1 MRNPFAKRPT
11 ALVLTLSLIGY
22 MIALIGPALAVGAAN
37 AANGKVIKSWNE
49 IGTVITEDINLSDSD
64 LPEDA
69 AGRTLRVG
77 KNVTVTGA
85 TSKTF
90 KGLSFLITEGHTLTL
105 NNLNI
110 DNSVHPELAMV
121 TVGDNNGNNRLAF
134 TGENNFTRQDASSEN
149 ASKDYTVPLPLVQ
162 VKADTTLNIGQ
173 SGSGTLNLSNPK
185 SPRSQAALIGT
196 QHFSAFG
203 TINIAGGS
211 LNLQGSSQSAA
222 MIGSGGAFYEVNP
235 ETNPSWL
242 NNYDETPWSAGG
254 TINVKGGTI
263 NLSKVGSGT
272 YGGAFIGSGRGA
284 VQLPDSAGVEWAQK
298 NAAVN
303 INVSGG
309 QINAHGNHTAL
320 GAGSFTTPLQDS
332 QGQVTATFTQPY
344 ARVKISGGTVQ
355 VSPDASDTGNSAMNI
370 GCRGVGNWN
379 QNFANH
385 SLPLAPGCEVAISG
399 GKVTVGTADS
409 TLDKTGDIAAIGSGP
424 DSANLDVKI
433 PGSAQVTAYSNGR
446 GAAIG
451 GGYASGTTKVT
462 ISDNAQVN
470 ALGVVRESPA
480 IGAGGLPGQA
490 EFAGNSRLDEDAVRG
505 ADQNQVIIS
514 GNAQVNAETA
524 KDSAVIEQPLN
535 GAIGSAANRS
545 GQVSITDHAAVTA
558 KVYGVR
564 RGAVIGS
571 AGWIDSY
578 VSDPFKVTIS
588 GSPKVQAVVQPVS
601 QSGAK
606 KLAYGLGAAIGSG
619 FQTKV
624 PAQITLSGSPNLD
637 LIGGQASSGVG
648 LGFKSSGGGS
658 SVTANLDADA
668 KIQATSPVGTPRT
681 DGSAVRSGFPLAKGQ
696 NMPLDTTT
704 GKGQVLNLRFA
715 DGSGNPQ
722 TLGLTTAVDK
732 LTQDKQSVP
741 FSLVTP
747 EGETVHSSALTST
760 LYNNLA
766 LSVPKTG
773 NYYLQ
778 SKVTPSLFAYHGD
791 KDAEDAFIFPVNG
804 QIYTQDGLLWAPGYS
819 LKYQVAGAGGTL
831 PPAYTTTRYLPP
843 NTVIGALP
851 AVTLPTVTGKTCA
864 VDYWELNDA
873 QTSEEEMAQTKISA
887 NTVVKAVTKCE
898 DTVTPPEPQPEKVSF
913 TWQLQDSKGQALS
926 GGQFTLTE
934 KGGAAVSVPD
944 SSSGT
949 FTVSD
954 LNPAKSYVLT
964 QTAAPSGYDLPQQRT
979 HTVTFEKIS
988 QEYQAKVDDQAISGE
1003 AFVITNTK
1011 TPLPPQ
1017 PVRES
1022 PAIGAGG
1029 LPGQAE
1035 FAGNSRL
1042 DEDAVRGADQNQ
1054 VIISGNAQVNAE
1066 TAKDSAVIEQPLNGA
1081 IGSAANRSGQVSIT
1095 DHAAVT
1101 AKVYGVRRGAVIGS
1115 AGWID
1120 SYVSD
1125 PFKVTISGSPK
1136 VQAVVQPVSQSGA
1149 KKLAYGLGAAIGSGF
1164 QTKVPA
1170 QITLSGSPNLDLIGG
1185 QASSGVGLGF
1195 KSSGGG
1201 SSVTANLDADAKI
1214 QATSPVGTPRTDGSA
1229 VRSGF
1234 PLAKGQNMPLDT
1246 TTGKGQVLNLRFADG
1261 SGNPQ
1266 TLGLT
1271 TAVDKLTQDKQSV
1284 PFSLVTPEGETVHSS
1299 ALTSTL
1305 YNNLALSVPKTGNY
1319 YLQSKVTPSLFA
1331 YHGDKDAEDA
1341 FIFPVNGQIYTQDGL
1356 LWAPGY
1362 SLKYQV
1368 AGAGGTLP
1376 PAYTTTRYLPPNT
1389 VIGALPAVTLP
1400 TVTGKTCAV
1409 DYWELNDAQTSEEE
1423 MAQTK
1428 ISANTVVKAVT
1439 KCEDTV
1445 TPPEPQ
1451 PEKVSFTWQLQD
1463 SKGQALSGGQ
1473 FTLTEKG
1480 GAAVSVPDSS
1490 SGTFTVSDLNPAK
1503 SYVLTQTAA
1512 PSGYD
1517 LPQQRT
1523 HTVTFEKISQ
1533 EYQAKVDDQAISGEA
1548 FVITNTKTPLP
1559 PQPVAFNWKL
1569 QDADKNLLPGGS
1581 FKLVC
1586 GSEEVAVPAAGTASG
1601 SYSVSLDPT
1610 KGGCT
1615 LTQTAAPEGYK
1626 LGDATSYQISFV
1638 EKDHASGIWAAVVAG
1653 KETSEVTFTNV
1664 ALPKPPATTSFA
1676 WKLTDTA
1683 GKSLNGA
1690 VFTLSGGETP
1700 LTVTSQDAADPGTY
1714 SASNLD
1720 PKKTYTLTETTAPS
1734 GYKADTPSY
1743 QLTFVADGASYRPQ
1757 IGGKDLP
1764 DTGLVIKN
1772 VKLPTPA
1779 EIRWEVVSSADA
1791 TQYVPGTSFKITPFK
1806 ADGTTLDAAKA
1817 FTVSDATTAVSLDL
1831 NKGEGQYRVVVP
1843 DGSRK
1848 YQVEQLTTSPDFAP
1862 KTGAQVVTFTKQA
1875 DGRYLQNVEGSGL
1888 KFENTPVMRTA
1899 QFTWKLVDKDSK
1911 KPLSGG
1917 SFSLTNGS
1925 EKISISENAAD
1936 ASFQATLNQAK
1947 TYKLQQT
1954 EAPEGYEKYTKTYT
1968 ISYEDGKV
1976 QVSTDDTGVDLT
1988 DGALVISN
1996 AKKATESTTNPTTDP
2011 STEPTTPGTEPTTE
2025 PTDNPTQP
2033 VSGKLTWK
2041 VVDGTGQPVGG
2052 TSFQITPLGTD
2063 GKPNTAAAFK
2073 VTDSVSGPTTFAVR
2087 TDLDDAVGAYKVK
2100 VDDVTLQYHLEQLT
2114 TAKGMKLAA
2123 PQTLSFS
2130 KGTDGKWSQN
2140 AAAPFF
2146 NPAAPEE
2153 PPTTEPTTP
2162 STEPTTEPNPGDNG
2176 EAGTNQSGSHAGG
2189 ATEAPAGAYMTG
2201 GSSAGSSSAAGPT
2214 PSSLRV
2220 TGANGATLAL
2230 ISAILALAGAG
2241 LLAARKL
2248 LQDR

>member
-37 AANGKVIKSWNE
+37 ATNGKVIKSWNE

-77 KNVTVTGA
+77 KNVTVTGK

-173 SGSGTLNLSNPK
+173 SGSGILNLYNQK

-222 MIGSGGAFYEVNP
+222 MIGSGGAFYDVNP

-344 ARVKISGGTVQ
+344 ARVNISGGTVQ
-355 VSPDASDTGNSAMNI
+355 VSPDVSDTGNSAMNI

-379 QNFANH
+379 QDFANH

-433 PGSAQVTAYSNGR
+433 SGKAQVTAYSNGR

-462 ISDNAQVN
+462 ISDNAQVD

-648 LGFKSSGGGS
+648 LGFKSTGWGS

-747 EGETVHSSALTST
+747 EGETVLSSALTST

-778 SKVTPSLFAYHGD
+778 SKVTPSLFAYHGE
-791 KDAEDAFIFPVNG
+791 KDAEDAFLFPVNG
-804 QIYTQDGLLWAPGYS
+804 QIYTQDGLLWAQGYS
-819 LKYQVAGAGGTL
+819 LEYQVAGEGGTL
-831 PPAYTTTRYLPP
+831 PQAYTSTRYLPP
-843 NTVIGALP
+843 NTAIGALP
-851 AVTLPTVTGKTCA
+851 AVTLPTVPGKTCA
-864 VDYWELNDA
+864 VDHWEINGTATGDA
-873 QTSEEEMAQTKISA
+873 EIAQTKISA

-898 DTVTPPEPQPEKVSF
+898 DNVTPPEPQPEKVSF

-926 GGQFTLTE
+926 GGQFTLIE
-934 KGGAAVSVPD
+934 KGGAAVNVPD

-949 FTVSD
+949 FTAGD
-954 LNPAKSYVLT
+954 LDPAKSYVLT
-964 QTAAPSGYDLPQQRT
+964 QTAAPSGYNLPQQRT
-979 HTVTFEKIS
+979 HTVTFEKTS
-988 QEYQAKVDDQAISGE
+988 QGYQAKVDGQAVTGD
-1003 AFVITNTK
+1003 AFV
-1011 TPLPPQ
+1011 
-1017 PVRES
+1017 
-1022 PAIGAGG
+1022 
-1029 LPGQAE
+1029 
-1035 FAGNSRL
+1035 
-1042 DEDAVRGADQNQ
+1042 
-1054 VIISGNAQVNAE
+1054 
-1066 TAKDSAVIEQPLNGA
+1066 
-1081 IGSAANRSGQVSIT
+1081 
-1095 DHAAVT
+1095 
-1101 AKVYGVRRGAVIGS
+1101 
-1115 AGWID
+1115 
-1120 SYVSD
+1120 
-1125 PFKVTISGSPK
+1125 
-1136 VQAVVQPVSQSGA
+1136 VQ
-1149 KKLAYGLGAAIGSGF
+1149 
-1164 QTKVPA
+1164 
-1170 QITLSGSPNLDLIGG
+1170 
-1185 QASSGVGLGF
+1185 
-1195 KSSGGG
+1195 
-1201 SSVTANLDADAKI
+1201 
-1214 QATSPVGTPRTDGSA
+1214 
-1229 VRSGF
+1229 
-1234 PLAKGQNMPLDT
+1234 
-1246 TTGKGQVLNLRFADG
+1246 
-1261 SGNPQ
+1261 
-1266 TLGLT
+1266 
-1271 TAVDKLTQDKQSV
+1271 
-1284 PFSLVTPEGETVHSS
+1284 
-1299 ALTSTL
+1299 
-1305 YNNLALSVPKTGNY
+1305 
-1319 YLQSKVTPSLFA
+1319 
-1331 YHGDKDAEDA
+1331 
-1341 FIFPVNGQIYTQDGL
+1341 
-1356 LWAPGY
+1356 
-1362 SLKYQV
+1362 
-1368 AGAGGTLP
+1368 
-1376 PAYTTTRYLPPNT
+1376 
-1389 VIGALPAVTLP
+1389 
-1400 TVTGKTCAV
+1400 
-1409 DYWELNDAQTSEEE
+1409 
-1423 MAQTK
+1423 
-1428 ISANTVVKAVT
+1428 
-1439 KCEDTV
+1439 
-1445 TPPEPQ
+1445 
-1451 PEKVSFTWQLQD
+1451 
-1463 SKGQALSGGQ
+1463 
-1473 FTLTEKG
+1473 
-1480 GAAVSVPDSS
+1480 
-1490 SGTFTVSDLNPAK
+1490 
-1503 SYVLTQTAA
+1503 
-1512 PSGYD
+1512 
-1517 LPQQRT
+1517 
-1523 HTVTFEKISQ
+1523 
-1533 EYQAKVDDQAISGEA
+1533 
-1548 FVITNTKTPLP
+1548 NTKTPLP

-1569 QDADKNLLPGGS
+1569 QDADNNRLPGGS

-1586 GSEEVAVPAAGTASG
+1586 DSQEVEIPAAGATSG
-1601 SYSVSLDPT
+1601 TYNVSLDPT
-1610 KGGCT
+1610 KGACT

-1626 LGDATSYQISFV
+1626 LGNVTSYEISFK
-1638 EKDHASGIWAAVVAG
+1638 EKDNANGIWAAVVAG
-1653 KETSEVTFTNV
+1653 KETSGVTFTNV

-1676 WKLTDTA
+1676 WKLTGSD
-1683 GKSLNGA
+1683 GKNLNGA
-1690 VFTLSGGETP
+1690 TFTLSGGETP

-1720 PKKTYTLTETTAPS
+1720 PKKTYTLTETTAPA
-1734 GYKADTPSY
+1734 GYKADTASY
-1743 QLTFVADGASYRPQ
+1743 QLTFVASGDTYQPQ
-1757 IGGKDLP
+1757 IDGKDLP

-1806 ADGTTLDAAKA
+1806 ADGTTLDTAKA
-1817 FTVSDATTAVSLDL
+1817 FTVSDATSTVSLDL

-1875 DGRYLQNVEGSGL
+1875 DERYLQNVEGSGL
-1888 KFENTPVMRTA
+1888 KFENTPVMKTA

-1925 EKISISENAAD
+1925 EKVSISENALD
-1936 ASFQATLNQAK
+1936 NSFQATLNQAK

-1954 EAPEGYEKYTKTYT
+1954 EAPEGYEKDTKTYT

-1976 QVSTDDTGVDLT
+1976 QVSTDDTGVGLT

-1996 AKKATESTTNPTTDP
+1996 SRRATEPT
-2011 STEPTTPGTEPTTE
+2011 TEPTTPGTEPTTE

-2073 VTDSVSGPTTFAVR
+2073 VTDSVSGPTTFGVPR
-2087 TDLDDAVGAYKVK
+2087 DLDAAVGAYKVK

-2140 AAAPFF
+2140 AATPFV

-2162 STEPTTEPNPGDNG
+2162 STEPTTEPNPGNNG

-2201 GSSAGSSSAAGPT
+2201 GSSAGSSSAAGPA

-2220 TGANGATLAL
+2220 TGANGSTLAL

-2241 LLAARKL
+2241 LLTARKL
-2248 LQDR
+2248 RQDR

>member
-37 AANGKVIKSWNE
+37 ATNGKVIKSWNE
-49 IGTVITEDINLSDSD
+49 IGGVIDEDINLSDSD

-85 TSKTF
+85 ASKTF

-121 TVGDNNGNNRLAF
+121 TVDDNNANNRLAF

-162 VKADTTLNIGQ
+162 VKADTTLTIGQ

-211 LNLQGSSQSAA
+211 LNLQGSSQTAA
-222 MIGSGGAFYEVNP
+222 LIGSGGAFYEVNP

-242 NNYDETPWSAGG
+242 NNYDETPWRAGG

-272 YGGAFIGSGRGA
+272 YGGAFIGTGRGA
-284 VQLPDSAGVEWAQK
+284 VQLPDSAGADWAQQ

-320 GAGSFTTPLQDS
+320 GAGSFTTPLRDS
-332 QGQVTATFTQPY
+332 AGQFTATFTQPY
-344 ARVKISGGTVQ
+344 ARVNISGGTVQ

-379 QNFANH
+379 QDFAKH

-433 PGSAQVTAYSNGR
+433 SGSARVTAYSNGR

-462 ISDNAQVN
+462 ISDNARVD

-514 GNAQVNAETA
+514 KKAKVNAETA
-524 KDSAVIEQPLN
+524 KDSAEIEQPLN

-571 AGWIDSY
+571 AGWIDPY
-578 VSDPFKVTIS
+578 VSDPFKIKIS
-588 GSPKVQAVVQPVS
+588 GSPKVQAMVQPVA

-648 LGFKSSGGGS
+648 LGFKSTGGGS
-658 SVTANLDADA
+658 SVTANLDTDA

-747 EGETVHSSALTST
+747 EGETVLSSALTST

-766 LSVPKTG
+766 LSIPKTG

-804 QIYTQDGLLWAPGYS
+804 QIYTQDGLLWAQGYS
-819 LKYQVAGAGGTL
+819 LKYQVAGDGGTL
-831 PPAYTTTRYLPP
+831 PPAYTTARYLPP
-843 NTVIGALP
+843 NAVIGALP
-851 AVTLPTVTGKTCA
+851 AVTLPTVSGKTCA
-864 VDYWELNDA
+864 VDHWEINGTEADPE
-873 QTSEEEMAQTKISA
+873 QVAQTKLSA
-887 NTVVKAVTKCE
+887 DTVVKAVTKCE
-898 DTVTPPEPQPEKVSF
+898 DTVTPPAPQPEKVAF
-913 TWQLQDSKGQALS
+913 TWQLQDSQGKALS

-934 KGGAAVSVPD
+934 KDGEAVTVPD

-949 FTVSD
+949 FTASD
-954 LNPAKSYVLT
+954 LDPAKSYVLT

-988 QEYQAKVDDQAISGE
+988 QEYQAKVDGQAISG
-1003 AFVITNTK
+1003 
-1011 TPLPPQ
+1011 
-1017 PVRES
+1017 
-1022 PAIGAGG
+1022 
-1029 LPGQAE
+1029 
-1035 FAGNSRL
+1035 
-1042 DEDAVRGADQNQ
+1042 D
-1054 VIISGNAQVNAE
+1054 
-1066 TAKDSAVIEQPLNGA
+1066 
-1081 IGSAANRSGQVSIT
+1081 
-1095 DHAAVT
+1095 
-1101 AKVYGVRRGAVIGS
+1101 
-1115 AGWID
+1115 
-1120 SYVSD
+1120 
-1125 PFKVTISGSPK
+1125 
-1136 VQAVVQPVSQSGA
+1136 
-1149 KKLAYGLGAAIGSGF
+1149 
-1164 QTKVPA
+1164 
-1170 QITLSGSPNLDLIGG
+1170 
-1185 QASSGVGLGF
+1185 
-1195 KSSGGG
+1195 
-1201 SSVTANLDADAKI
+1201 
-1214 QATSPVGTPRTDGSA
+1214 
-1229 VRSGF
+1229 
-1234 PLAKGQNMPLDT
+1234 
-1246 TTGKGQVLNLRFADG
+1246 
-1261 SGNPQ
+1261 
-1266 TLGLT
+1266 
-1271 TAVDKLTQDKQSV
+1271 
-1284 PFSLVTPEGETVHSS
+1284 
-1299 ALTSTL
+1299 
-1305 YNNLALSVPKTGNY
+1305 
-1319 YLQSKVTPSLFA
+1319 
-1331 YHGDKDAEDA
+1331 
-1341 FIFPVNGQIYTQDGL
+1341 
-1356 LWAPGY
+1356 
-1362 SLKYQV
+1362 
-1368 AGAGGTLP
+1368 
-1376 PAYTTTRYLPPNT
+1376 
-1389 VIGALPAVTLP
+1389 
-1400 TVTGKTCAV
+1400 
-1409 DYWELNDAQTSEEE
+1409 
-1423 MAQTK
+1423 
-1428 ISANTVVKAVT
+1428 
-1439 KCEDTV
+1439 
-1445 TPPEPQ
+1445 
-1451 PEKVSFTWQLQD
+1451 
-1463 SKGQALSGGQ
+1463 
-1473 FTLTEKG
+1473 
-1480 GAAVSVPDSS
+1480 
-1490 SGTFTVSDLNPAK
+1490 
-1503 SYVLTQTAA
+1503 
-1512 PSGYD
+1512 
-1517 LPQQRT
+1517 
-1523 HTVTFEKISQ
+1523 
-1533 EYQAKVDDQAISGEA
+1533 A

-1569 QDADKNLLPGGS
+1569 QDADNNRLPGGS

-1586 GSEEVAVPAAGTASG
+1586 GSDEVAVPAAGTASG
-1601 SYSVSLDPT
+1601 TYSVSLDPA
-1610 KGGCT
+1610 KEACT

-1720 PKKTYTLTETTAPS
+1720 PKKTYTLTESTAPA
-1734 GYKADTPSY
+1734 GYEVDKASY
-1743 QLTFVADGASYRPQ
+1743 KLTFVASGDTYKPQ
-1757 IGGKDLP
+1757 INGEDLP
-1764 DTGLVIKN
+1764 AAGMVIKN

-1848 YQVEQLTTSPDFAP
+1848 YQVEQLTTSPDFTP

-1875 DGRYLQNVEGSGL
+1875 DERYLQNVEGSGL
-1888 KFENTPVMRTA
+1888 KFENTPVMNTA

-1925 EKISISENAAD
+1925 EKVSISENAAD

-1954 EAPEGYEKYTKTYT
+1954 EAPEGYEKDTKTYT

-1988 DGALVISN
+1988 DRALVISN
-1996 AKKATESTTNPTTDP
+1996 AKKATEPTTDPTTDP

-2033 VSGKLTWK
+2033 VSGELTWK
-2041 VVDGTGQPVGG
+2041 VVDSKGQAVAG
-2052 TSFQITPLGTD
+2052 TSFQVTPLGKD
-2063 GKPNTAAAFK
+2063 GKPNPAAAFK
-2073 VTDSVSGPTTFAVR
+2073 VTDFVRGTTTFGVP
-2087 TDLDDAVGAYKVK
+2087 TDLDAAVGAYRVT
-2100 VDDVTLQYHLEQLT
+2100 VSDVTLRYQLKQLT
-2114 TAKGMKLAA
+2114 TAKGLQLPAL
-2123 PQTLSFS
+2123 QTLSFS
-2130 KGTDGKWSQN
+2130 KKDGKWSQN
-2140 AAAPFF
+2140 ATSPLV
-2146 NPAAPEE
+2146 NQPEE
-2153 PPTTEPTTP
+2153 PPTTDPTDDPSTP
-2162 STEPTTEPNPGDNG
+2162 STDPTTEPNPGDNG
-2176 EAGTNQSGSHAGG
+2176 GSTTEPSAGQTGG

-2201 GSSAGSSSAAGPT
+2201 GSSAGSSSAAGPA

-2230 ISAILALAGAG
+2230 ISAILALAGAA
-2241 LLAARKL
+2241 LLTARKL

>member
-77 KNVTVTGA
+77 KNVTVTGT

-272 YGGAFIGSGRGA
+272 YGGAFIGTGRGA
-284 VQLPDSAGVEWAQK
+284 VQLPDSAGADWAQQ

-433 PGSAQVTAYSNGR
+433 SGNAQVTAYSNGR

-648 LGFKSSGGGS
+648 LGFKSTGGGS

-791 KDAEDAFIFPVNG
+791 KDTEDAFLFPVNG
-804 QIYTQDGLLWAPGYS
+804 QIYTQDGLLWAQGYS

-864 VDYWELNDA
+864 VDHWELNDA
-873 QTSEEEMAQTKISA
+873 QTSEEEIAQTRISA

-934 KGGAAVSVPD
+934 KGGAAVTVPD

-949 FTVSD
+949 FTAAD
-954 LNPAKSYVLT
+954 L
-964 QTAAPSGYDLPQQRT
+964 D
-979 HTVTFEKIS
+979 
-988 QEYQAKVDDQAISGE
+988 
-1003 AFVITNTK
+1003 
-1011 TPLPPQ
+1011 
-1017 PVRES
+1017 
-1022 PAIGAGG
+1022 
-1029 LPGQAE
+1029 
-1035 FAGNSRL
+1035 
-1042 DEDAVRGADQNQ
+1042 
-1054 VIISGNAQVNAE
+1054 
-1066 TAKDSAVIEQPLNGA
+1066 
-1081 IGSAANRSGQVSIT
+1081 
-1095 DHAAVT
+1095 
-1101 AKVYGVRRGAVIGS
+1101 
-1115 AGWID
+1115 
-1120 SYVSD
+1120 
-1125 PFKVTISGSPK
+1125 
-1136 VQAVVQPVSQSGA
+1136 
-1149 KKLAYGLGAAIGSGF
+1149 
-1164 QTKVPA
+1164 
-1170 QITLSGSPNLDLIGG
+1170 
-1185 QASSGVGLGF
+1185 
-1195 KSSGGG
+1195 
-1201 SSVTANLDADAKI
+1201 
-1214 QATSPVGTPRTDGSA
+1214 
-1229 VRSGF
+1229 
-1234 PLAKGQNMPLDT
+1234 
-1246 TTGKGQVLNLRFADG
+1246 
-1261 SGNPQ
+1261 
-1266 TLGLT
+1266 
-1271 TAVDKLTQDKQSV
+1271 
-1284 PFSLVTPEGETVHSS
+1284 
-1299 ALTSTL
+1299 
-1305 YNNLALSVPKTGNY
+1305 
-1319 YLQSKVTPSLFA
+1319 
-1331 YHGDKDAEDA
+1331 
-1341 FIFPVNGQIYTQDGL
+1341 
-1356 LWAPGY
+1356 
-1362 SLKYQV
+1362 
-1368 AGAGGTLP
+1368 
-1376 PAYTTTRYLPPNT
+1376 
-1389 VIGALPAVTLP
+1389 
-1400 TVTGKTCAV
+1400 
-1409 DYWELNDAQTSEEE
+1409 
-1423 MAQTK
+1423 
-1428 ISANTVVKAVT
+1428 
-1439 KCEDTV
+1439 
-1445 TPPEPQ
+1445 
-1451 PEKVSFTWQLQD
+1451 
-1463 SKGQALSGGQ
+1463 
-1473 FTLTEKG
+1473 
-1480 GAAVSVPDSS
+1480 
-1490 SGTFTVSDLNPAK
+1490 PAK

-1569 QDADKNLLPGGS
+1569 QDAGKNVLPGGS
-1581 FKLVC
+1581 FKLAC
-1586 GSEEVAVPAAGTASG
+1586 GFQEVEIPAAGSASG
-1601 SYSVSLDPT
+1601 TYSVSLDPT
-1610 KGGCT
+1610 KEACT

-1626 LGDATSYQISFV
+1626 LGDVTSYQISFV

-1700 LTVTSQDAADPGTY
+1700 LTVTSQDAANPGTY

-1734 GYKADTPSY
+1734 GYKADTASY

-1925 EKISISENAAD
+1925 EKVSISENAAD
-1936 ASFQATLNQAK
+1936 AYFQATLNQAK

-1954 EAPEGYEKYTKTYT
+1954 EAPEGYEKDTETYT

-1976 QVSTDDTGVDLT
+1976 QVSTDDTGVVLT

-1996 AKKATESTTNPTTDP
+1996 SKRATEPT
-2011 STEPTTPGTEPTTE
+2011 TEPTTPGTEPTTE

-2063 GKPNTAAAFK
+2063 GKPSTAAAFK

-2100 VDDVTLQYHLEQLT
+2100 VDDVTLQYQLEQLT

-2140 AAAPFF
+2140 ATSPLV

-2189 ATEAPAGAYMTG
+2189 ATEAPADAYMAG
-2201 GSSAGSSSAAGPT
+2201 GSSAGSSSAAGPA
-2214 PSSLRV
+2214 PSSLRI

-2230 ISAILALAGAG
+2230 ISAILALVGAG
-2241 LLAARKL
+2241 VLAARKL
-2248 LQDR
+2248 RQDR

>member
-1 MRNPFAKRPT
+1 MRYPFAKRPT

-37 AANGKVIKSWNE
+37 AANGKVIKSWDE
-49 IGTVITEDINLSDSD
+49 IGSVITEDINLSDSA

-110 DNSVHPELAMV
+110 DNSVYPELAMV

-134 TGENNFTRQDASSEN
+134 TGENNFTRQDASSES
-149 ASKDYTVPLPLVQ
+149 ASKDYAVPLPLVQ

-211 LNLQGSSQSAA
+211 LNLQGSSQTAA
-222 MIGSGGAFYEVNP
+222 LIGSGGAFYEVNP

-254 TINVKGGTI
+254 AINVKGGTI

-272 YGGAFIGSGRGA
+272 YGGAFIGTGRGA
-284 VQLPDSAGVEWAQK
+284 VQLPDSAGADWAQQ

-320 GAGSFTTPLQDS
+320 GTGSFTTPLKDS
-332 QGQVTATFTQPY
+332 AGQVTATFTQPY
-344 ARVKISGGTVQ
+344 ARVNISGGTVQ

-379 QNFANH
+379 QDFANH

-433 PGSAQVTAYSNGR
+433 SGSAQVTAYSNGR

-462 ISDNAQVN
+462 ISDNAQVD

-514 GNAQVNAETA
+514 GKAKVNAETA
-524 KDSAVIEQPLN
+524 KDSAEVEQPLN

-588 GSPKVQAVVQPVS
+588 GSPKVQAMVQPVA

-619 FQTKV
+619 FRTKV

-637 LIGGQASSGVG
+637 LIGGQASAGVG
-648 LGFKSSGGGS
+648 LGFKSTGGGS

-747 EGETVHSSALTST
+747 EGKTVHSSALTST

-791 KDAEDAFIFPVNG
+791 KDAEDAFLFPVNG
-804 QIYTQDGLLWAPGYS
+804 QIYTQDGLLWVPGYS
-819 LKYQVAGAGGTL
+819 LTYQVAGDGGTL
-831 PPAYTTTRYLPP
+831 PQAYTTTRYLPP
-843 NTVIGALP
+843 NTAIGALP
-851 AVTLPTVTGKTCA
+851 AVTLPTVPGKTCA
-864 VDYWELNDA
+864 VDHWEINGTEADPE
-873 QTSEEEMAQTKISA
+873 QVAQTKLSA
-887 NTVVKAVTKCE
+887 DTVVKAVTKCE
-898 DTVTPPEPQPEKVSF
+898 DTATPPEPQPEKVSF

-926 GGQFTLTE
+926 GGQFTLIE
-934 KGGAAVSVPD
+934 KGGAAANVPD

-949 FTVSD
+949 FTAAD
-954 LNPAKSYVLT
+954 LDPAKSYVLT
-964 QTAAPSGYDLPQQRT
+964 QTAAPLGYDMPAQRT
-979 HTVTFEKIS
+979 HTVTFEKTS
-988 QEYQAKVDDQAISGE
+988 RGYQVK
-1003 AFVITNTK
+1003 
-1011 TPLPPQ
+1011 
-1017 PVRES
+1017 
-1022 PAIGAGG
+1022 
-1029 LPGQAE
+1029 
-1035 FAGNSRL
+1035 
-1042 DEDAVRGADQNQ
+1042 
-1054 VIISGNAQVNAE
+1054 
-1066 TAKDSAVIEQPLNGA
+1066 
-1081 IGSAANRSGQVSIT
+1081 
-1095 DHAAVT
+1095 
-1101 AKVYGVRRGAVIGS
+1101 
-1115 AGWID
+1115 
-1120 SYVSD
+1120 
-1125 PFKVTISGSPK
+1125 
-1136 VQAVVQPVSQSGA
+1136 
-1149 KKLAYGLGAAIGSGF
+1149 
-1164 QTKVPA
+1164 
-1170 QITLSGSPNLDLIGG
+1170 
-1185 QASSGVGLGF
+1185 
-1195 KSSGGG
+1195 
-1201 SSVTANLDADAKI
+1201 
-1214 QATSPVGTPRTDGSA
+1214 
-1229 VRSGF
+1229 
-1234 PLAKGQNMPLDT
+1234 
-1246 TTGKGQVLNLRFADG
+1246 
-1261 SGNPQ
+1261 
-1266 TLGLT
+1266 
-1271 TAVDKLTQDKQSV
+1271 
-1284 PFSLVTPEGETVHSS
+1284 
-1299 ALTSTL
+1299 
-1305 YNNLALSVPKTGNY
+1305 
-1319 YLQSKVTPSLFA
+1319 
-1331 YHGDKDAEDA
+1331 
-1341 FIFPVNGQIYTQDGL
+1341 VNGQ
-1356 LWAPGY
+1356 
-1362 SLKYQV
+1362 
-1368 AGAGGTLP
+1368 
-1376 PAYTTTRYLPPNT
+1376 
-1389 VIGALPAVTLP
+1389 AVT
-1400 TVTGKTCAV
+1400 G
-1409 DYWELNDAQTSEEE
+1409 D
-1423 MAQTK
+1423 
-1428 ISANTVVKAVT
+1428 
-1439 KCEDTV
+1439 
-1445 TPPEPQ
+1445 
-1451 PEKVSFTWQLQD
+1451 
-1463 SKGQALSGGQ
+1463 
-1473 FTLTEKG
+1473 
-1480 GAAVSVPDSS
+1480 
-1490 SGTFTVSDLNPAK
+1490 
-1503 SYVLTQTAA
+1503 
-1512 PSGYD
+1512 
-1517 LPQQRT
+1517 
-1523 HTVTFEKISQ
+1523 
-1533 EYQAKVDDQAISGEA
+1533 A
-1548 FVITNTKTPLP
+1548 FVVQNTKTPLP

-1569 QDADKNLLPGGS
+1569 QDADNNRLPGGS
-1581 FKLVC
+1581 FKLAC
-1586 GSEEVAVPAAGTASG
+1586 GSQEVEIPAAGATSG
-1601 SYSVSLDPT
+1601 TYSVSLDPT

-1615 LTQTAAPEGYK
+1615 LTQTAAPEGYE
-1626 LGDATSYQISFV
+1626 LGDVTSYEISFK
-1638 EKDHASGIWAAVVAG
+1638 EKDNASGTWAAVVAG
-1653 KETSEVTFTNV
+1653 KVTSTVTFTNV

-1683 GKSLNGA
+1683 DKSLNGA

-1720 PKKTYTLTETTAPS
+1720 PKKTYTLTERAAPA
-1734 GYKADTPSY
+1734 GYKADTASY

-1757 IGGKDLP
+1757 IGGEDLP

-1791 TQYVPGTSFKITPFK
+1791 NQYVPDTSFKITPFK
-1806 ADGTTLDAAKA
+1806 ADGTTLDAVKA
-1817 FTVSDATTAVSLDL
+1817 FTVSDATTTVSLDL

-1848 YQVEQLTTSPDFAP
+1848 YQVEQLTTSLDFAL

-1875 DGRYLQNVEGSGL
+1875 DERYLQNVEGSGL

-1911 KPLSGG
+1911 KPLWGG

-1925 EKISISENAAD
+1925 EKVSISENALD

-1954 EAPEGYEKYTKTYT
+1954 VAPEGYEKDARTCT
-1968 ISYEDGKV
+1968 IKFENGKV
-1976 QVSTDDTGVDLT
+1976 QVSVDGTGVDLT

-1996 AKKATESTTNPTTDP
+1996 TKKKATEPSTDP

-2033 VSGKLTWK
+2033 IGGELTWK
-2041 VVDGTGQPVGG
+2041 VVDSKGQAVAG
-2052 TSFQITPLGTD
+2052 TSFQITPLGKD
-2063 GKPNTAAAFK
+2063 GKPNTADAFK
-2073 VTDSVSGPTTFAVR
+2073 VSDFVRGTTTFGVPR
-2087 TDLDDAVGAYKVK
+2087 DLDAAVGAYKVQ
-2100 VDDVTLQYHLEQLT
+2100 VGDVTLQYRLKQLT
-2114 TAKGMKLAA
+2114 TAKGMKLAE
-2123 PQTLSFS
+2123 PQTLSFN
-2130 KGTDGKWSQN
+2130 KTDGQWSQN
-2140 AAAPFF
+2140 AASPLV
-2146 NPAAPEE
+2146 NPADPEQ

-2162 STEPTTEPNPGDNG
+2162 STEPTAEPQPGDNG
-2176 EAGTNQSGSHAGG
+2176 GNTTQPSAGQNGG
-2189 ATEAPAGAYMTG
+2189 ATEAPAGGYMTG
-2201 GSSAGSSSAAGPT
+2201 GSSAGSSSAAGPA

-2241 LLAARKL
+2241 LLTARKL
-2248 LQDR
+2248 REDR

>member
-11 ALVLTLSLIGY
+11 ALVLALSLIGY

-49 IGTVITEDINLSDSD
+49 IGSVITEDINLSDSA

-85 TSKTF
+85 TSKFF

-134 TGENNFTRQDASSEN
+134 TGENTFTRQDASSEN
-149 ASKDYTVPLPLVQ
+149 ASKDYAIPLPLVQ

-211 LNLQGSSQSAA
+211 LNLQGSSQTAA
-222 MIGSGGAFYEVNP
+222 LIGSGGAFYEVNP

-242 NNYDETPWSAGG
+242 NNYDETRWSAGG

-284 VQLPDSAGVEWAQK
+284 VQLPDSAGADWAQK

-332 QGQVTATFTQPY
+332 AGQVTATFTQPY
-344 ARVKISGGTVQ
+344 ARVNISGGTVQ

-379 QNFANH
+379 QDFANH

-399 GKVTVGTADS
+399 GKVNVGTADS
-409 TLDKTGDIAAIGSGP
+409 TLAKTGDIAAIGSGP

-433 PGSAQVTAYSNGR
+433 SGSAQVTAYSNGR

-462 ISDNAQVN
+462 ISDNAQVD

-505 ADQNQVIIS
+505 ADQNQVIIA
-514 GNAQVNAETA
+514 GKAKVNAETA
-524 KDSAVIEQPLN
+524 KDSAEIEQPLN

-588 GSPKVQAVVQPVS
+588 GSPKVQAMVQPVS

-648 LGFKSSGGGS
+648 LGFKSTGGGS
-658 SVTANLDADA
+658 SVTANLDTDA

-747 EGETVHSSALTST
+747 EGETVLSSALTST

-766 LSVPKTG
+766 LSIPKTG

-804 QIYTQDGLLWAPGYS
+804 QIYTQDGLLWAQGYS
-819 LKYQVAGAGGTL
+819 LKYQVAGDGGTL
-831 PPAYTTTRYLPP
+831 PPAYTTARYLPP
-843 NTVIGALP
+843 NAVIGALP
-851 AVTLPTVTGKTCA
+851 AVTLPTVSGKTCA
-864 VDYWELNDA
+864 VDHWEINGTEADPE
-873 QTSEEEMAQTKISA
+873 QVAQTKLSA
-887 NTVVKAVTKCE
+887 DTVVKAVTKCE
-898 DTVTPPEPQPEKVSF
+898 DTVTPPAPQPEKVAF
-913 TWQLQDSKGQALS
+913 TWQLRDSKGQALS

-949 FTVSD
+949 FTASD
-954 LNPAKSYVLT
+954 LDPAKSYVLT

-988 QEYQAKVDDQAISGE
+988 QEYQAKVDGQAISG
-1003 AFVITNTK
+1003 
-1011 TPLPPQ
+1011 
-1017 PVRES
+1017 
-1022 PAIGAGG
+1022 
-1029 LPGQAE
+1029 
-1035 FAGNSRL
+1035 
-1042 DEDAVRGADQNQ
+1042 D
-1054 VIISGNAQVNAE
+1054 
-1066 TAKDSAVIEQPLNGA
+1066 
-1081 IGSAANRSGQVSIT
+1081 
-1095 DHAAVT
+1095 
-1101 AKVYGVRRGAVIGS
+1101 
-1115 AGWID
+1115 
-1120 SYVSD
+1120 
-1125 PFKVTISGSPK
+1125 
-1136 VQAVVQPVSQSGA
+1136 
-1149 KKLAYGLGAAIGSGF
+1149 
-1164 QTKVPA
+1164 
-1170 QITLSGSPNLDLIGG
+1170 
-1185 QASSGVGLGF
+1185 
-1195 KSSGGG
+1195 
-1201 SSVTANLDADAKI
+1201 
-1214 QATSPVGTPRTDGSA
+1214 
-1229 VRSGF
+1229 
-1234 PLAKGQNMPLDT
+1234 
-1246 TTGKGQVLNLRFADG
+1246 
-1261 SGNPQ
+1261 
-1266 TLGLT
+1266 
-1271 TAVDKLTQDKQSV
+1271 
-1284 PFSLVTPEGETVHSS
+1284 
-1299 ALTSTL
+1299 
-1305 YNNLALSVPKTGNY
+1305 
-1319 YLQSKVTPSLFA
+1319 
-1331 YHGDKDAEDA
+1331 
-1341 FIFPVNGQIYTQDGL
+1341 
-1356 LWAPGY
+1356 
-1362 SLKYQV
+1362 
-1368 AGAGGTLP
+1368 
-1376 PAYTTTRYLPPNT
+1376 
-1389 VIGALPAVTLP
+1389 
-1400 TVTGKTCAV
+1400 
-1409 DYWELNDAQTSEEE
+1409 
-1423 MAQTK
+1423 
-1428 ISANTVVKAVT
+1428 
-1439 KCEDTV
+1439 
-1445 TPPEPQ
+1445 
-1451 PEKVSFTWQLQD
+1451 
-1463 SKGQALSGGQ
+1463 
-1473 FTLTEKG
+1473 
-1480 GAAVSVPDSS
+1480 
-1490 SGTFTVSDLNPAK
+1490 
-1503 SYVLTQTAA
+1503 
-1512 PSGYD
+1512 
-1517 LPQQRT
+1517 
-1523 HTVTFEKISQ
+1523 
-1533 EYQAKVDDQAISGEA
+1533 A

-1569 QDADKNLLPGGS
+1569 QDADNNRLPGGS

-1586 GSEEVAVPAAGTASG
+1586 GSDEVAVPAAGTASG
-1601 SYSVSLDPT
+1601 TYSVSLDPA
-1610 KGGCT
+1610 KEACT

-1720 PKKTYTLTETTAPS
+1720 PKKTYTLTESTAPA
-1734 GYKADTPSY
+1734 GYEVDKASY
-1743 QLTFVADGASYRPQ
+1743 KLTFVASGDTYKPQ
-1757 IGGKDLP
+1757 INGEDLP
-1764 DTGLVIKN
+1764 AAGMVIKN

-1848 YQVEQLTTSPDFAP
+1848 YQVEQLTTSPDFTP

-1875 DGRYLQNVEGSGL
+1875 DERYLQNVEGSGL
-1888 KFENTPVMRTA
+1888 KFENTPVMNTA

-1925 EKISISENAAD
+1925 EKVSISENAAD

-1954 EAPEGYEKYTKTYT
+1954 EAPEGYEKDTKTYT

-1996 AKKATESTTNPTTDP
+1996 SKRATEPTTEPTTP

-2176 EAGTNQSGSHAGG
+2176 EAGTNQSGSHSSG

-2201 GSSAGSSSAAGPT
+2201 GSSAGSSSAAGPA

>member
-49 IGTVITEDINLSDSD
+49 IGGVINEDINLSDSD

-69 AGRTLRVG
+69 AGRTLTVG
-77 KNVTVTGA
+77 DNVTVTGA
-85 TSKTF
+85 ASKTF
-90 KGLSFLITEGHTLTL
+90 KGLSFLIAEGHTLTL

-121 TVGDNNGNNRLAF
+121 TVDDNNANNRLAF
-134 TGENNFTRQDASSEN
+134 TGENTFTRQDASSEN

-211 LNLQGSSQSAA
+211 LNLQGSSQTAA
-222 MIGSGGAFYEVNP
+222 LIGSGGAFYEVNP

-272 YGGAFIGSGRGA
+272 YGGAFIGTGRGA
-284 VQLPDSAGVEWAQK
+284 VQLPDSAGADWAQQ

-320 GAGSFTTPLQDS
+320 GAGSFTTPLKDS
-332 QGQVTATFTQPY
+332 AGQFTATFTQPY
-344 ARVKISGGTVQ
+344 ARVNIYGGTVK

-379 QNFANH
+379 QDFANH

-433 PGSAQVTAYSNGR
+433 SGSAKVTAYSNGR

-462 ISDNAQVN
+462 ISDNAQVD

-514 GNAQVNAETA
+514 EKAKVNAETA
-524 KDSAVIEQPLN
+524 KDSAEVEQPLN

-571 AGWIDSY
+571 AGWIDPY

-588 GSPKVQAVVQPVS
+588 GSPKVQAMVQPVS

-619 FQTKV
+619 FRTKV

-648 LGFKSSGGGS
+648 LGFKSSGGGNT
-658 SVTANLDADA
+658 VTANLDANA
-668 KIQATSPVGTPRT
+668 KIQATSPVGTPMT
-681 DGSAVRSGFPLAKGQ
+681 NGSAVRSGFPLAKGQ

-732 LTQDKQSVP
+732 LIQDKQSVP

-747 EGETVHSSALTST
+747 EGETVLSSALTST

-778 SKVTPSLFAYHGD
+778 SKVTPSLFAYHGE
-791 KDAEDAFIFPVNG
+791 KDAEDAFLFPVNG
-804 QIYTQDGLLWAPGYS
+804 QIYTQDGLLWAQGYS
-819 LKYQVAGAGGTL
+819 LKYQVAGDGGTL
-831 PPAYTTTRYLPP
+831 PQAYTTTRYLPP

-864 VDYWELNDA
+864 VDHWKLNDA
-873 QTSEEEMAQTKISA
+873 QTSAEEIAQTRISA
-887 NTVVKAVTKCE
+887 NAVVKAVTKCE
-898 DTVTPPEPQPEKVSF
+898 DTVTPPAPQPEKVSF

-926 GGQFTLTE
+926 GGQFTL
-934 KGGAAVSVPD
+934 KDKDGAPVTVPD
-944 SSSGT
+944 SASGT
-949 FTVSD
+949 FTAAD
-954 LNPAKSYVLT
+954 LDPAKSYVLT

-988 QEYQAKVDDQAISGE
+988 QEYQAKVDGQAISGD

-1017 PVRES
+1017 PV
-1022 PAIGAGG
+1022 
-1029 LPGQAE
+1029 
-1035 FAGNSRL
+1035 
-1042 DEDAVRGADQNQ
+1042 D
-1054 VIISGNAQVNAE
+1054 
-1066 TAKDSAVIEQPLNGA
+1066 
-1081 IGSAANRSGQVSIT
+1081 
-1095 DHAAVT
+1095 
-1101 AKVYGVRRGAVIGS
+1101 
-1115 AGWID
+1115 
-1120 SYVSD
+1120 
-1125 PFKVTISGSPK
+1125 
-1136 VQAVVQPVSQSGA
+1136 
-1149 KKLAYGLGAAIGSGF
+1149 
-1164 QTKVPA
+1164 
-1170 QITLSGSPNLDLIGG
+1170 
-1185 QASSGVGLGF
+1185 
-1195 KSSGGG
+1195 
-1201 SSVTANLDADAKI
+1201 
-1214 QATSPVGTPRTDGSA
+1214 
-1229 VRSGF
+1229 
-1234 PLAKGQNMPLDT
+1234 
-1246 TTGKGQVLNLRFADG
+1246 
-1261 SGNPQ
+1261 
-1266 TLGLT
+1266 
-1271 TAVDKLTQDKQSV
+1271 
-1284 PFSLVTPEGETVHSS
+1284 
-1299 ALTSTL
+1299 
-1305 YNNLALSVPKTGNY
+1305 
-1319 YLQSKVTPSLFA
+1319 
-1331 YHGDKDAEDA
+1331 
-1341 FIFPVNGQIYTQDGL
+1341 FI
-1356 LWAPGY
+1356 
-1362 SLKYQV
+1362 
-1368 AGAGGTLP
+1368 
-1376 PAYTTTRYLPPNT
+1376 
-1389 VIGALPAVTLP
+1389 
-1400 TVTGKTCAV
+1400 
-1409 DYWELNDAQTSEEE
+1409 
-1423 MAQTK
+1423 
-1428 ISANTVVKAVT
+1428 
-1439 KCEDTV
+1439 
-1445 TPPEPQ
+1445 
-1451 PEKVSFTWQLQD
+1451 
-1463 SKGQALSGGQ
+1463 
-1473 FTLTEKG
+1473 
-1480 GAAVSVPDSS
+1480 
-1490 SGTFTVSDLNPAK
+1490 
-1503 SYVLTQTAA
+1503 
-1512 PSGYD
+1512 
-1517 LPQQRT
+1517 
-1523 HTVTFEKISQ
+1523 
-1533 EYQAKVDDQAISGEA
+1533 
-1548 FVITNTKTPLP
+1548 
-1559 PQPVAFNWKL
+1559 WKL
-1569 QDADKNLLPGGS
+1569 QDADNNLLPGGS

-1586 GSEEVAVPAAGTASG
+1586 GSDEVAVPAAGTASG
-1601 SYSVSLDPT
+1601 SYSVSLVPT
-1610 KGGCT
+1610 KEACT
-1615 LTQTAAPEGYK
+1615 LTQTAAPEGYE
-1626 LGDATSYQISFV
+1626 LGDVTSYEISFK
-1638 EKDHASGIWAAVVAG
+1638 EKGNASGTWAAVVAD
-1653 KETSEVTFTNV
+1653 KETNIVTFTNV

-1700 LTVTSQDAADPGTY
+1700 LTVTSQDAANPGTY

-1720 PKKTYTLTETTAPS
+1720 PKKTYTLTETKAPN
-1734 GYKADTPSY
+1734 GYAADKASY
-1743 QLTFVADGASYRPQ
+1743 KLTFVAKGDTYQPQ
-1757 IGGKDLP
+1757 IDGQTL
-1764 DTGLVIKN
+1764 TAAGLVIKN

-1791 TQYVPGTSFKITPFK
+1791 TRYVPGTSFKITPFK

-1817 FTVSDATTAVSLDL
+1817 FTVSDATTTVSLDL

-1848 YQVEQLTTSPDFAP
+1848 YQVEQLTTSLDFAL

-1875 DGRYLQNVEGSGL
+1875 DERYLQNVEGSGL
-1888 KFENTPVMRTA
+1888 KFENTPVMGDA

-1911 KPLSGG
+1911 KSLSGG
-1917 SFSLTNGS
+1917 SFSLKDGS
-1925 EKISISENAAD
+1925 ETVVPVTENKAD

-1947 TYKLQQT
+1947 TYKLQQIA
-1954 EAPEGYEKYTKTYT
+1954 APEGYEKDSRIYT
-1968 ISYEDGKV
+1968 ISYEGGKA
-1976 QVSTDDTGVDLT
+1976 QVSVDDTGVHLSE
-1988 DGALVISN
+1988 GKLVISN
-1996 AKKATESTTNPTTDP
+1996 SKQDTKP
-2011 STEPTTPGTEPTTE
+2011 SGE
-2025 PTDNPTQP
+2025 
-2033 VSGKLTWK
+2033 LTWK
-2041 VVDGTGQPVGG
+2041 VLDSKGNPVSG
-2052 TSFQITPLGTD
+2052 TSFQITPLGKD
-2063 GKPNTAAAFK
+2063 GKPNPKAAFK
-2073 VTDSVSGPTTFAVR
+2073 VTDFVSGPTTFAVR
-2087 TDLDDAVGAYKVK
+2087 TDLDDAVGAYKVQ
-2100 VDDVTLQYHLEQLT
+2100 VDDVTLQYRLEQLT
-2114 TAKGMKLAA
+2114 TAKGMKLAE
-2123 PQTLSFS
+2123 PQTLSFN
-2130 KGTDGKWSQN
+2130 KTDGKWSQN
-2140 AAAPFF
+2140 ATSPLV
-2146 NPAAPEE
+2146 NPADPEQPPTTE
-2153 PPTTEPTTP
+2153 PTDNPTTEPTTP
-2162 STEPTTEPNPGDNG
+2162 STEPTAEPQPGDNG
-2176 EAGTNQSGSHAGG
+2176 GSTTQPSAGQNGG
-2189 ATEAPAGAYMTG
+2189 ATEAPADAYMAG
-2201 GSSAGSSSAAGPT
+2201 GSSAGSSSAAGPA
-2214 PSSLRV
+2214 PSSLRI

-2230 ISAILALAGAG
+2230 ISAILALVGAG
-2241 LLAARKL
+2241 VLAARKL
-2248 LQDR
+2248 RQDR

>member
-37 AANGKVIKSWNE
+37 ATNGKVIKSWNE

-77 KNVTVTGA
+77 KNVTVTGK

-173 SGSGTLNLSNPK
+173 SGSGILNLYNPK

-222 MIGSGGAFYEVNP
+222 MIGSGGAFYDVNP

-344 ARVKISGGTVQ
+344 ARVNISGGTVQ
-355 VSPDASDTGNSAMNI
+355 VSPDVSDTGNSAMNI

-379 QNFANH
+379 QDFANH

-433 PGSAQVTAYSNGR
+433 SGKAQVTAYSNGR

-462 ISDNAQVN
+462 ISDNAQVD

-648 LGFKSSGGGS
+648 LGFKSTGWGS

-747 EGETVHSSALTST
+747 EGETVLSSALTST

-778 SKVTPSLFAYHGD
+778 SKVTPSLFAYHGE
-791 KDAEDAFIFPVNG
+791 KDAEDAFLFPVNG
-804 QIYTQDGLLWAPGYS
+804 QIYTQDGLLWAQGYS
-819 LKYQVAGAGGTL
+819 LEYQVAGEGGTL
-831 PPAYTTTRYLPP
+831 PQAYTSTRYLPP
-843 NTVIGALP
+843 NTAIGALP
-851 AVTLPTVTGKTCA
+851 AVTLPTVPGKTCA
-864 VDYWELNDA
+864 VDHWELNDTA
-873 QTSEEEMAQTKISA
+873 TSEAELAQAKISA
-887 NTVVKAVTKCE
+887 DTVVKAVTKCE
-898 DTVTPPEPQPEKVSF
+898 DNVTPPEPQPEKVAF
-913 TWQLQDSKGQALS
+913 TWQLQDTQGKALS
-926 GGQFTLTE
+926 GGKFTLTE
-934 KGGAAVSVPD
+934 KGGEAVNVPD
-944 SSSGT
+944 SFSGT
-949 FTVSD
+949 FTAGD
-954 LNPAKSYVLT
+954 LDPAKSYVLT
-964 QTAAPSGYDLPQQRT
+964 QTAAPQGYDLPQQRT
-979 HTVTFEKIS
+979 HTVTFEKTS
-988 QEYQAKVDDQAISGE
+988 QGYQAKVDGQAVTGD
-1003 AFVITNTK
+1003 AFV
-1011 TPLPPQ
+1011 
-1017 PVRES
+1017 V
-1022 PAIGAGG
+1022 
-1029 LPGQAE
+1029 
-1035 FAGNSRL
+1035 
-1042 DEDAVRGADQNQ
+1042 QN
-1054 VIISGNAQVNAE
+1054 A
-1066 TAKDSAVIEQPLNGA
+1066 
-1081 IGSAANRSGQVSIT
+1081 
-1095 DHAAVT
+1095 
-1101 AKVYGVRRGAVIGS
+1101 
-1115 AGWID
+1115 
-1120 SYVSD
+1120 
-1125 PFKVTISGSPK
+1125 
-1136 VQAVVQPVSQSGA
+1136 
-1149 KKLAYGLGAAIGSGF
+1149 
-1164 QTKVPA
+1164 
-1170 QITLSGSPNLDLIGG
+1170 
-1185 QASSGVGLGF
+1185 
-1195 KSSGGG
+1195 
-1201 SSVTANLDADAKI
+1201 
-1214 QATSPVGTPRTDGSA
+1214 
-1229 VRSGF
+1229 
-1234 PLAKGQNMPLDT
+1234 
-1246 TTGKGQVLNLRFADG
+1246 
-1261 SGNPQ
+1261 
-1266 TLGLT
+1266 
-1271 TAVDKLTQDKQSV
+1271 
-1284 PFSLVTPEGETVHSS
+1284 
-1299 ALTSTL
+1299 
-1305 YNNLALSVPKTGNY
+1305 
-1319 YLQSKVTPSLFA
+1319 
-1331 YHGDKDAEDA
+1331 
-1341 FIFPVNGQIYTQDGL
+1341 
-1356 LWAPGY
+1356 
-1362 SLKYQV
+1362 
-1368 AGAGGTLP
+1368 
-1376 PAYTTTRYLPPNT
+1376 
-1389 VIGALPAVTLP
+1389 
-1400 TVTGKTCAV
+1400 
-1409 DYWELNDAQTSEEE
+1409 
-1423 MAQTK
+1423 
-1428 ISANTVVKAVT
+1428 
-1439 KCEDTV
+1439 
-1445 TPPEPQ
+1445 
-1451 PEKVSFTWQLQD
+1451 
-1463 SKGQALSGGQ
+1463 
-1473 FTLTEKG
+1473 
-1480 GAAVSVPDSS
+1480 
-1490 SGTFTVSDLNPAK
+1490 
-1503 SYVLTQTAA
+1503 
-1512 PSGYD
+1512 
-1517 LPQQRT
+1517 
-1523 HTVTFEKISQ
+1523 
-1533 EYQAKVDDQAISGEA
+1533 
-1548 FVITNTKTPLP
+1548 KTPLP

-1569 QDADKNLLPGGS
+1569 QDAGENLLPGGT

-1586 GSEEVAVPAAGTASG
+1586 GSQEVAVPASGATSGT
-1601 SYSVSLDPT
+1601 YNVSLDPT
-1610 KGGCT
+1610 KGACT

-1626 LGDATSYQISFV
+1626 LGDVTSYEISFK
-1638 EKDHASGIWAAVVAG
+1638 EKDNASGTWAAVVAG
-1653 KETSEVTFTNV
+1653 KETSTVTFTNV

-1676 WKLTDTA
+1676 WKLTGSD
-1683 GKSLNGA
+1683 GKNLNGA
-1690 VFTLSGGETP
+1690 TFTLNGGETP

-1734 GYKADTPSY
+1734 GYKADTASY
-1743 QLTFVADGASYRPQ
+1743 QLTFVASGDTYQPQ
-1757 IGGKDLP
+1757 INGKPLAAE
-1764 DTGLVIKN
+1764 GLVIKN
-1772 VKLPTPA
+1772 LKLPTKA
-1779 EIRWEVVSSADA
+1779 EIRWEVVSAADSS
-1791 TQYVPGTSFKITPFK
+1791 QYVPGTTFKVTPFK

-1817 FTVSDATTAVSLDL
+1817 FTVADATTAVSLDL

-1848 YQVEQLTTSPDFAP
+1848 YQVEQLTTSPDFAS

-1888 KFENTPVMRTA
+1888 KFENTPVMKTA

-1925 EKISISENAAD
+1925 EKVSISENAAD

-1954 EAPEGYEKYTKTYT
+1954 KAPEGYEKDTKTYT

-1976 QVSTDDTGVDLT
+1976 QVSTDDTGVGLT

-1996 AKKATESTTNPTTDP
+1996 SKKATK
-2011 STEPTTPGTEPTTE
+2011 
-2025 PTDNPTQP
+2025 P
-2033 VSGKLTWK
+2033 VSGELTWK
-2041 VVDGTGQPVGG
+2041 VVDSKGKAVAG
-2052 TSFQITPLGTD
+2052 TSFQITPLGKD
-2063 GKPNTAAAFK
+2063 GQPNTAAAFT
-2073 VTDSVSGPTTFAVR
+2073 VTDFVSGPTTFAVP
-2087 TDLDDAVGAYKVK
+2087 TDLDAAVGAYKVK
-2100 VDDVTLQYHLEQLT
+2100 VSDVTLRYQLKQLT

-2140 AAAPFF
+2140 AATPFV

-2162 STEPTTEPNPGDNG
+2162 STEPTTEPNPGNNG

-2201 GSSAGSSSAAGPT
+2201 GSSAGSSSAAGPA

>member
-470 ALGVVRESPA
+470 ALGV
-480 IGAGGLPGQA
+480 
-490 EFAGNSRLDEDAVRG
+490 
-505 ADQNQVIIS
+505 
-514 GNAQVNAETA
+514 
-524 KDSAVIEQPLN
+524 
-535 GAIGSAANRS
+535 
-545 GQVSITDHAAVTA
+545 
-558 KVYGVR
+558 
-564 RGAVIGS
+564 
-571 AGWIDSY
+571 
-578 VSDPFKVTIS
+578 
-588 GSPKVQAVVQPVS
+588 
-601 QSGAK
+601 
-606 KLAYGLGAAIGSG
+606 
-619 FQTKV
+619 
-624 PAQITLSGSPNLD
+624 
-637 LIGGQASSGVG
+637 
-648 LGFKSSGGGS
+648 
-658 SVTANLDADA
+658 
-668 KIQATSPVGTPRT
+668 
-681 DGSAVRSGFPLAKGQ
+681 
-696 NMPLDTTT
+696 
-704 GKGQVLNLRFA
+704 
-715 DGSGNPQ
+715 
-722 TLGLTTAVDK
+722 
-732 LTQDKQSVP
+732 
-741 FSLVTP
+741 
-747 EGETVHSSALTST
+747 
-760 LYNNLA
+760 
-766 LSVPKTG
+766 
-773 NYYLQ
+773 
-778 SKVTPSLFAYHGD
+778 
-791 KDAEDAFIFPVNG
+791 
-804 QIYTQDGLLWAPGYS
+804 
-819 LKYQVAGAGGTL
+819 
-831 PPAYTTTRYLPP
+831 
-843 NTVIGALP
+843 
-851 AVTLPTVTGKTCA
+851 
-864 VDYWELNDA
+864 
-873 QTSEEEMAQTKISA
+873 
-887 NTVVKAVTKCE
+887 
-898 DTVTPPEPQPEKVSF
+898 
-913 TWQLQDSKGQALS
+913 
-926 GGQFTLTE
+926 
-934 KGGAAVSVPD
+934 
-944 SSSGT
+944 
-949 FTVSD
+949 
-954 LNPAKSYVLT
+954 
-964 QTAAPSGYDLPQQRT
+964 
-979 HTVTFEKIS
+979 
-988 QEYQAKVDDQAISGE
+988 
-1003 AFVITNTK
+1003 
-1011 TPLPPQ
+1011 
-1017 PVRES
+1017 VRES

>member
-1 MRNPFAKRPT
+1 MRYPFAKRPT

-37 AANGKVIKSWNE
+37 AANGKVIKSWDE
-49 IGTVITEDINLSDSD
+49 IGSVINEDINLSDSA
-64 LPEDA
+64 LPDDA
-69 AGRTLRVG
+69 AGRTLRVD

-121 TVGDNNGNNRLAF
+121 TAGDNNGNNRLAF
-134 TGENNFTRQDASSEN
+134 TGENNFTRQDVSSEN

-211 LNLQGSSQSAA
+211 LNLQGSSQTAA
-222 MIGSGGAFYEVNP
+222 LIGSGGAFYEVNP

-272 YGGAFIGSGRGA
+272 YGGAFIGTGRGA
-284 VQLPDSAGVEWAQK
+284 VQLPDSAGADWAQQ

-320 GAGSFTTPLQDS
+320 GAGSFTTPLRDS
-332 QGQVTATFTQPY
+332 AGQVTATFTQPY
-344 ARVKISGGTVQ
+344 ARVNISGGTVQ

-379 QNFANH
+379 QDFANH

-433 PGSAQVTAYSNGR
+433 SGSAQVTAYSNGR

-462 ISDNAQVN
+462 ISDNAQVD

-514 GNAQVNAETA
+514 ENAQVNAETA
-524 KDSAVIEQPLN
+524 KDSAEVEQPLN

-619 FQTKV
+619 FRTKV

-648 LGFKSSGGGS
+648 LGFKSTGGGS

-668 KIQATSPVGTPRT
+668 KIQATSPVGTPMT

-732 LTQDKQSVP
+732 LIQDKQSVP

-747 EGETVHSSALTST
+747 EGETVLSSALTST

-791 KDAEDAFIFPVNG
+791 RDAEDAFVFPVNG
-804 QIYTQDGLLWAPGYS
+804 QIYTQDGLLWAQGYS

-831 PPAYTTTRYLPP
+831 PQAYTTARYLPP

-864 VDYWELNDA
+864 VDHWELNDA
-873 QTSEEEMAQTKISA
+873 QTSEEEIAQTKISA

-898 DTVTPPEPQPEKVSF
+898 DTVTPPAPQPEKVSF

-926 GGQFTLTE
+926 GGQFTL
-934 KGGAAVSVPD
+934 KDKDGAAVTVPD
-944 SSSGT
+944 SASGT
-949 FTVSD
+949 FTAGNLD
-954 LNPAKSYVLT
+954 PTKSYVLT
-964 QTAAPSGYDLPQQRT
+964 QTAAPKGYDLPQQTT
-979 HTVTFEKIS
+979 HTVTFAKS
-988 QEYQAKVDDQAISGE
+988 PQGYQAKVDGQAISG
-1003 AFVITNTK
+1003 
-1011 TPLPPQ
+1011 
-1017 PVRES
+1017 
-1022 PAIGAGG
+1022 
-1029 LPGQAE
+1029 
-1035 FAGNSRL
+1035 
-1042 DEDAVRGADQNQ
+1042 D
-1054 VIISGNAQVNAE
+1054 
-1066 TAKDSAVIEQPLNGA
+1066 
-1081 IGSAANRSGQVSIT
+1081 
-1095 DHAAVT
+1095 
-1101 AKVYGVRRGAVIGS
+1101 
-1115 AGWID
+1115 
-1120 SYVSD
+1120 
-1125 PFKVTISGSPK
+1125 
-1136 VQAVVQPVSQSGA
+1136 
-1149 KKLAYGLGAAIGSGF
+1149 
-1164 QTKVPA
+1164 
-1170 QITLSGSPNLDLIGG
+1170 
-1185 QASSGVGLGF
+1185 
-1195 KSSGGG
+1195 
-1201 SSVTANLDADAKI
+1201 
-1214 QATSPVGTPRTDGSA
+1214 
-1229 VRSGF
+1229 
-1234 PLAKGQNMPLDT
+1234 
-1246 TTGKGQVLNLRFADG
+1246 
-1261 SGNPQ
+1261 
-1266 TLGLT
+1266 
-1271 TAVDKLTQDKQSV
+1271 
-1284 PFSLVTPEGETVHSS
+1284 
-1299 ALTSTL
+1299 
-1305 YNNLALSVPKTGNY
+1305 
-1319 YLQSKVTPSLFA
+1319 
-1331 YHGDKDAEDA
+1331 
-1341 FIFPVNGQIYTQDGL
+1341 
-1356 LWAPGY
+1356 
-1362 SLKYQV
+1362 
-1368 AGAGGTLP
+1368 
-1376 PAYTTTRYLPPNT
+1376 
-1389 VIGALPAVTLP
+1389 
-1400 TVTGKTCAV
+1400 
-1409 DYWELNDAQTSEEE
+1409 
-1423 MAQTK
+1423 
-1428 ISANTVVKAVT
+1428 
-1439 KCEDTV
+1439 
-1445 TPPEPQ
+1445 
-1451 PEKVSFTWQLQD
+1451 
-1463 SKGQALSGGQ
+1463 
-1473 FTLTEKG
+1473 
-1480 GAAVSVPDSS
+1480 
-1490 SGTFTVSDLNPAK
+1490 
-1503 SYVLTQTAA
+1503 
-1512 PSGYD
+1512 
-1517 LPQQRT
+1517 
-1523 HTVTFEKISQ
+1523 
-1533 EYQAKVDDQAISGEA
+1533 A

-1569 QDADKNLLPGGS
+1569 QDADNNLLPGGS
-1581 FKLVC
+1581 FKLAC
-1586 GSEEVAVPAAGTASG
+1586 GSDEVAVPAAGTALG
-1601 SYSVSLDPT
+1601 SYSVSLDPA

-1626 LGDATSYQISFV
+1626 LVKVTSYEISFV
-1638 EKDHASGIWAAVVAG
+1638 PKDKAGVIWAAVVAG
-1653 KETSEVTFTNV
+1653 KETNMVTFTNV
-1664 ALPKPPATTSFA
+1664 ALPKPPPTTSFA

-1700 LTVTSQDAADPGTY
+1700 LTVTSQDAANPGTY

-1720 PKKTYTLTETTAPS
+1720 PKKTYTLTETEAPN
-1734 GYKADTPSY
+1734 GYAADKASY
-1743 QLTFVADGASYRPQ
+1743 KLTFVAKGDTYQPQ
-1757 IGGKDLP
+1757 IDGQTL
-1764 DTGLVIKN
+1764 TAAGLVIKN

-1791 TQYVPGTSFKITPFK
+1791 TQYVPGTSFKVTAFK
-1806 ADGTTLDAAKA
+1806 ADGKTLDETKS
-1817 FTVSDATTAVSLDL
+1817 FTVSDATTTVSLDL

-1848 YQVEQLTTSPDFAP
+1848 YQVEQLTTSPDFAR

-1875 DGRYLQNVEGSGL
+1875 DERYLQYVEGSGL
-1888 KFENTPVMRTA
+1888 KFENTPVMKTA

-1925 EKISISENAAD
+1925 EKVSISENAVD

-1954 EAPEGYEKYTKTYT
+1954 KAPEGYEKHTKTYT

-1976 QVSTDDTGVDLT
+1976 QVSTDDTGFDLT

-1996 AKKATESTTNPTTDP
+1996 TKKATEPSTGPTTDP

-2033 VSGKLTWK
+2033 VSGVLTWK
-2041 VVDGTGQPVGG
+2041 VLDSKGNPVAG
-2052 TSFQITPLGTD
+2052 TSFQITPLGKD
-2063 GKPNTAAAFK
+2063 GKPNPKAAFK
-2073 VTDSVSGPTTFAVR
+2073 VSDSVSGTTTFAVP
-2087 TDLDDAVGAYKVK
+2087 TDLDAAVGAYKVK
-2100 VDDVTLQYHLEQLT
+2100 VSNVSWKYHLKQLT

-2140 AAAPFF
+2140 ATSPLV
-2146 NPAAPEE
+2146 NPAEVPPTTE
-2153 PPTTEPTTP
+2153 PTDNPTTEPTTP
-2162 STEPTTEPNPGDNG
+2162 STEPTAEPQPGENGGSTTEPS
-2176 EAGTNQSGSHAGG
+2176 AGQNGG
-2189 ATEAPAGAYMTG
+2189 ATEAPADAYMAG
-2201 GSSAGSSSAAGPT
+2201 GSSAGSSSAAGPA
-2214 PSSLRV
+2214 PSSLRI

-2230 ISAILALAGAG
+2230 ISAILALVGAG
-2241 LLAARKL
+2241 VLAARKL
-2248 LQDR
+2248 RQDR